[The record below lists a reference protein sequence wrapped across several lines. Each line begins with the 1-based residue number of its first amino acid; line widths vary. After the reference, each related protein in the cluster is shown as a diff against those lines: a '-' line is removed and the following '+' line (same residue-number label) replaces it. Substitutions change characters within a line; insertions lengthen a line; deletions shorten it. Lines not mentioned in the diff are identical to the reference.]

1 MPTAQRRSDLDDLR
15 RGVSSKLK
23 EEDLREMTAA
33 EFAQAPFH
41 STEALRNAII
51 KASPFG
57 KRELNNKTLGPD
69 MILLINDEDDSC
81 ARAAYGFVR
90 EPVDQVK
97 EDYGG
102 MVIIEVGVGN
112 GCQEP
117 KLLK

>member
-1 MPTAQRRSDLDDLR
+1 
-15 RGVSSKLK
+15 
-23 EEDLREMTAA
+23 MTAA

-102 MVIIEVGVGN
+102 MVIIEVGVGD
-112 GCQEP
+112 GCQGAETP
-117 KLLK
+117 SNKSIDKIIQYLRERTMTL